1 MAESWNVF
9 QDDWDSWPKAINWFN
24 GLPQGAQQN
33 TGCLLT
39 GEDQTNY
46 TVCATFEQHDVK
58 VAGLKVKVKYTDN
71 AVRVTDWGDTV
82 HRLYPHIPTLQEGA
96 SQ

>member
-1 MAESWNVF
+1 M
-9 QDDWDSWPKAINWFN
+9 
-24 GLPQGAQQN
+24 
-33 TGCLLT
+33 
-39 GEDQTNY
+39 
-46 TVCATFEQHDVK
+46 CATFEQYDVK
-58 VAGLKVKVKYTDN
+58 VTGLKVKVKYTDN